1 MVRRSKGYR
10 MSQQP
15 AAQSASELAGVIPK
29 VTAVQNKARSRFLSL
44 YRQEPQL
51 DWRLSA
57 GYRHEGSVT
66 IVSVPDTCGCKPV
79 VIVYDID
86 SISKVVGQ
94 FLFQLEQ
101 KGLHN
106 PNGIYKAIGNVGK
119 KTAAGI
125 KIGSYWDEYESKRNN
140 RSDFKYWAAIDEICS
155 SLEEGKLYRAE
166 QYSRKLIV
174 KILHYAKIKRIDD
187 GKEYTATS
195 IRGDLM
201 VKFDSIYPSYILKL
215 LEVPS
220 INRETVN
227 HAFGEMIRALLTAM
241 DKNPS
246 VVSTSLPEYFLET
259 PVAERI
265 NNNERNVLVDPI
277 RGRKIVFDTIHGVK
291 GETHD
296 ATLYLETERNRGTDL
311 SRILWCYGAGKA
323 GKSQLYDY
331 SRKLAYVGFSRPRRL
346 LCIAMQ
352 ESTYNK
358 SKGVFQNDKWEIVD
372 IREPEGSDGI

>member
-1 MVRRSKGYR
+1 
-10 MSQQP
+10 
-15 AAQSASELAGVIPK
+15 
-29 VTAVQNKARSRFLSL
+29 
-44 YRQEPQL
+44 
-51 DWRLSA
+51 
-57 GYRHEGSVT
+57 
-66 IVSVPDTCGCKPV
+66 
-79 VIVYDID
+79 
-86 SISKVVGQ
+86 
-94 FLFQLEQ
+94 
-101 KGLHN
+101 
-106 PNGIYKAIGNVGK
+106 
-119 KTAAGI
+119 
-125 KIGSYWDEYESKRNN
+125 
-140 RSDFKYWAAIDEICS
+140 
-155 SLEEGKLYRAE
+155 
-166 QYSRKLIV
+166 
-174 KILHYAKIKRIDD
+174 
-187 GKEYTATS
+187 
-195 IRGDLM
+195 M

-346 LCIAMQ
+346 LCRA
-352 ESTYNK
+352 
-358 SKGVFQNDKWEIVD
+358 
-372 IREPEGSDGI
+372 